1 MQYKI
6 LIVDDETAN
15 LRLLERLF
23 RGSYEVHTAASGTEA
38 LDLLEKH
45 DIALIIT
52 DQRMPG
58 LTGIE
63 FLKLAAG
70 MRPQTVRIM
79 LTGYTDAEALVE
91 AINTGVLYKYVTKP
105 WSNEELQLTAKRSL
119 QHYETIKA
127 QRQLQLQNERL
138 CGRLQT
144 MRDRM
149 IKIIGEM
156 LDLKGADTRAH
167 AQRTSEYAVEIGRKM
182 NFSRLELEQLA
193 HAAFLHEAVDFR
205 IPAHLLQKEAPLTE
219 SEREVVEQG
228 LAIGLGLFEDMPEFE
243 EIYSVLQFI
252 HEHYDGS
259 GLPKGFS
266 YDQIPLHA
274 RIIAVADAYDNW
286 TAHCSQQTRLTD
298 EMAMAKLLK
307 LAGTKFDPDAV
318 RVFCEPVHDFVPVR
332 PTANAEFSGI
342 YSE

>member
-23 RGSYEVHTAASGTEA
+23 RGKYEVFAAASGTEA
-38 LDLLEKH
+38 LELLEMH
-45 DIALIIT
+45 DIALIIS

-63 FLKLAAG
+63 FLKLASG

-105 WSNEELQLTAKRSL
+105 WSNEELQLTAKRAL

-138 CGRLQT
+138 CARLQT
-144 MRDRM
+144 LRDRV
-149 IKIIGEM
+149 IKVIGEM
-156 LDLKGADTRAH
+156 LDLKGTDTRSH
-167 AQRTSEYAVEIGRKM
+167 AQRTSEYAVEIGRKL
-182 NFSRLELEQLA
+182 NFNRAEIEQLSQT
-193 HAAFLHEAVDFR
+193 AFLHEAANFR
-205 IPAHLLQKEAPLTE
+205 IPPHLLQKDAPL
-219 SEREVVEQG
+219 SDVEREVVEQSFE
-228 LAIGLGLFEDMPEFE
+228 IGLKLFEDMPEFE
-243 EIYSVLQFI
+243 EIHSVLQFV
-252 HEHYDGS
+252 HERYDGK
-259 GLPKGFS
+259 GFPKGFS

-274 RIIAVADAYDNW
+274 RIIAAADAYDTW
-286 TAHCSQQTRLTD
+286 TAHCPPQSRLTD
-298 EMAMAKLLK
+298 EEAMAKLLK
-307 LAGTKFDPDAV
+307 LAGTQFDPDVV
-318 RVFCEPVHDFVPVR
+318 RVFCEPVHDFVPAHA
-332 PTANAEFSGI
+332 PTNGEYAGV
-342 YSE
+342 YGD

>member
-23 RGSYEVHTAASGTEA
+23 RGTYEVHTAASGTEA

-45 DIALIIT
+45 DVALIIS

-105 WSNEELQLTAKRSL
+105 WSNEELQLTAKRAL
-119 QHYETIKA
+119 QHYETLKA

-138 CGRLQT
+138 CARLQT
-144 MRDRM
+144 MRDRV
-149 IKIIGEM
+149 IRLVGEM

-182 NFSRLELEQLA
+182 NFNRAELEQLA

-205 IPAHLLQKEAPLTE
+205 IPGHLLQKESPLTE

-228 LAIGLGLFEDMPEFE
+228 LDIGLKLFADMPEFE
-243 EIYSVLQFI
+243 EIHSVLKFI
-252 HEHYDGS
+252 HERYDGS
-259 GLPKGFS
+259 GFPKGFS

-274 RIIAVADAYDNW
+274 RIIAVADFYDTW
-286 TAHCSQQTRLTD
+286 TARGPQSSRLTD
-298 EMAMAKLLK
+298 EMAMSKLLK
-307 LAGTKFDPDAV
+307 LAGTWFDPDAV
-318 RVFCEPVHDFVPVR
+318 RIFCEPVHEFVPALA
-332 PTANAEFSGI
+332 PANAEFLGA
-342 YSE
+342 YAE